1 MQIEYHDESPR
12 QPPVFQ
18 SEFAFLQI
26 LEPGMTVHLDPEEVL
41 LVWMEKGVVS
51 LKLKSSARE
60 LRNGHEGIVY
70 LLGNDCLYL
79 TQAVRVRLSHQFLE
93 TKVYFFVLHQGRFV
107 QVGRELFRDDAML
120 DPFAEQAFPKKS
132 LLLHYPQ
139 TQQIVRWLKSLT
151 AGPAPVDTGW
161 EAAAIWFDIARV
173 LMAFSAGPSS
183 DIDPFEGLDQGDKI
197 LWILH
202 YIRSEYA
209 TATLQEAAGVLHYS
223 PDYLSR
229 LIVAHTG
236 RSFSELLHV
245 RRTLV
250 AKKELATEEKPLHL
264 IALELGY
271 QSYSGF
277 YRSFLREAGMTPSEY
292 RARVRRG
299 ELDPGY

>member
-1 MQIEYHDESPR
+1 MQIDYYDESPR
-12 QPPVFQ
+12 HPPIFQ
-18 SEFAFLQI
+18 SDFAFLQI
-26 LEPGMTVHLDPEEVL
+26 LEPGMTVHVDPEEVL

-51 LKLKSSARE
+51 LKLKSSAWE
-60 LRNGHEGIVY
+60 IQNGHEGIVY

-79 TQAVRVRLSHQFLE
+79 TRADRVRLSHQFLE
-93 TKVYFFVLHQGRFV
+93 TKVYFFVLHQERFV
-107 QVGRELFRDDAML
+107 QIGREFFRDDGML
-120 DPFAEQAFPKKS
+120 DSFAEQAFPKRS

-151 AGPAPVDTGW
+151 AGPISVSSSW

-173 LMAFSAGPSS
+173 LMAFSAGLSS

-209 TATLQEAAGVLHYS
+209 TATLQEAAGILHYS

-236 RSFSELLHV
+236 RTFSELLHV

-250 AKKELATEEKPLHL
+250 AKKDLAFGEQPLHL

-277 YRSFLREAGMTPSEY
+277 YRSFLQEVGMTPSEY
-292 RARVRRG
+292 RSRVRRG